1 MKYYSNF
8 KRWSYNSKTKKHHR
22 LSIFGREKGNMLE
35 VFILRCNPKDNLN
48 KFVAKR
54 VYAQYTEEIPGK
66 LWLKEFHPE
75 ILEIGLETDSAKYVF
90 DRFCD
95 MYYKRGTI
103 SIETVPKITFDYLEN
118 TERMVILRKTLKF
131 VKNGK

>member
-8 KRWSYNSKTKKHHR
+8 KRWSYNSKTKKYHR
-22 LSIFGREKGNMLE
+22 LSILGREKNGMLE
-35 VFILRCNPKDNLN
+35 VFILKCNKNDHFSKDYADFRYNKHLLN
-48 KFVAKR
+48 
-54 VYAQYTEEIPGK
+54 IPQK
-66 LWLKEFHPE
+66 DCHPE

-95 MYYKRGTI
+95 MYYKR
-103 SIETVPKITFDYLEN
+103 ETMNLKWGVRFDYLEN
-118 TERMVILRKTLKF
+118 TERMVILKKTLKF